1 MTDDLVK
8 QWDDYVEIAGSIMGE
23 AEELAQ
29 QMRDRIEALTAQLQA
44 MKEAHDDVEQYA
56 RRHCAE
62 VEALTAQLQDMQG
75 HIDHA
80 DTYRKAMEAAEA
92 ERDRAIDD
100 ARDNAEY
107 VDLVSRYRAERDEYK
122 RSAAHSSDVVRAAK
136 AEIERLGCAL
146 NVAKY
151 GQPDFAWSVHL
162 DAMAELRAE
171 IERLK
176 QEAAWYA
183 AIARDEM
190 KGQQP

>member
-1 MTDDLVK
+1 
-8 QWDDYVEIAGSIMGE
+8 
-23 AEELAQ
+23 
-29 QMRDRIEALTAQLQA
+29 MRDRIEALTAQLQA

-80 DTYRKAMEAAEA
+80 DAYRKAMEAAEA

-107 VDLVSRYRAERDEYK
+107 VDLVSRYRAERDAARAERDKYK
-122 RSAAHSSDVVRAAK
+122 RVATHSEDVVRAAK
-136 AEIERLGCAL
+136 TEIERLREIGTEMAKSIEGNYFL
-146 NVAKY
+146 PGVAT
-151 GQPDFAWSVHL
+151 
-162 DAMAELRAE
+162 R
-171 IERLK
+171 
-176 QEAAWYA
+176 WYA
-183 AIARDEM
+183 AL